1 MEENRWINWQQ
12 VKEMPNI
19 GATDM
24 KKLLFQVQSSFHGLG
39 EKKCYQKVTQEA
51 ILPFRNRRSTQEA

>member
-1 MEENRWINWQQ
+1 MEENRLINWQQ
-12 VKEMPNI
+12 VKEIPNI

-39 EKKCYQKVTQEA
+39 KKKKSV
-51 ILPFRNRRSTQEA
+51 IRR